1 MRQVDILPVQIRV
14 STIGIAR
21 LLITSY
27 FIALGLGLVAGTDVR
42 VLLVPVSYQLAEG
55 AFPGVLLVAL
65 ASMVLF
71 GILRSYATVALG
83 LLVFWASYLTMMIQP
98 GDAHVAGF
106 WRDLALISGLL
117 LSHGKPSRSIAGISF
132 GLAPRRQAAELRSGP
147 VMPIE
152 KTAATSAQA
161 QLDGRHTTQRP
172 AHPRRVRTEIYRQ
185 DFEVV
190 RVR

>member
-1 MRQVDILPVQIRV
+1 MRQVDSLPVDIRV

-27 FIALGLGLVAGTDVR
+27 FIALGLGLIAGTDVG
-42 VLLVPVSYQLAEG
+42 VLLVPVSPQLAEG
-55 AFPGVLLVAL
+55 AFPGVLLVGL

-117 LSHGKPSRSIAGISF
+117 LSHGKPSRSITGISF
-132 GLAPRRQAAELRSGP
+132 GLPPRRPAAELRSDP

-152 KTAATSAQA
+152 RSAATSAQSS
-161 QLDGRHTTQRP
+161 LDVRHTTQRP